1 MSDRSE
7 VLIVEDDEDI
17 AALLALRVTR
27 QGHGATIARTG
38 AEALDRA
45 RAAPPDLVLLDLG
58 LPDIHGWE
66 VLERLR
72 DDERLASVPVLVV
85 SISDAGV
92 STEPAVQG
100 HITKPFG
107 AADLDRRV
115 ADALCAPPPITR
127 RKARP

>member
-17 AALLALRVTR
+17 AALLALRVSR

-38 AEALDRA
+38 AAALEKA
-45 RAAPPDLVLLDLG
+45 RAHPPDLLLLDLG
-58 LPDIHGWE
+58 LPDVHGWE
-66 VLERLR
+66 VLEQLR
-72 DDERLASVPVLVV
+72 ADERLAGVPVLVV
-85 SISDAGV
+85 SVDDAGIT
-92 STEPAVQG
+92 TEHAVQG

-115 ADALCAPPPITR
+115 AEALSAPRPVNRGKAPP
-127 RKARP
+127 

>member
-1 MSDRSE
+1 MSVRQ

-45 RAAPPDLVLLDLG
+45 RAAAPDLILLDLG

-92 STEPAVQG
+92 STEHAVQG

-107 AADLDRRV
+107 AADLDRQV